1 MSKYTDDRLQD
12 RLGANKMAYE
22 MEVEYN
28 DTKLRRRIV
37 DKDEIDKMVE
47 AHRQA
52 SWRHGFLC
60 GFAWAALAV
69 ILAAGIC
76 AAWAIAHQPAKVDVL
91 KIERKK

>member
-1 MSKYTDDRLQD
+1 
-12 RLGANKMAYE
+12 
-22 MEVEYN
+22 
-28 DTKLRRRIV
+28 
-37 DKDEIDKMVE
+37 MVE

-76 AAWAIAHQPAKVDVL
+76 AAWAIAHQPAKIDIL
-91 KIERKK
+91 KLEKKK